1 MLEPHAELYLLYN
14 DITTPKKF
22 QFYACQ
28 QQLIPLM
35 EKYVRDVCRYE
46 DQNNDRFYI
55 RYEGSWSSGRNA
67 SHCPVDLI
75 DQNGKIIDF
84 EYMSRIECTHY
95 RVDTSYY
102 WAPSRVETL
111 LVEKISG
118 KWEDNPNLKGIVQDG
133 DPKTKNF

>member
-102 WAPSRVETL
+102 
-111 LVEKISG
+111 
-118 KWEDNPNLKGIVQDG
+118 
-133 DPKTKNF
+133 